1 MHSWSRLWTGA
12 THDVVAA
19 LVHENL
25 AADQKPSEAIKNAQA
40 AQHEG
45 DFTYRDMANAWIA
58 SQEQN
63 DGGKHVDTER
73 KILPEAS
80 FSPEAPLPPGTN
92 DLSLELKG
100 ERFGQFQGAR
110 VSTTLSGQSR
120 SLDQDP
126 ETSARLENDMARLI
140 RTGKILWTEPNQTV
154 SRKDLFDKSGE
165 PYLGLIRWTDGAPT
179 IERVTIAG

>member
-1 MHSWSRLWTGA
+1 M
-12 THDVVAA
+12 AA
-19 LVHENL
+19 STST
-25 AADQKPSEAIKNAQA
+25 PSARSCPRRA
-40 AQHEG
+40 
-45 DFTYRDMANAWIA
+45 FPPRPR
-58 SQEQN
+58 S
-63 DGGKHVDTER
+63 
-73 KILPEAS
+73 
-80 FSPEAPLPPGTN
+80 PPGTN

-165 PYLGLIRWTDGAPT
+165 PYRRCSHHRARHDR
-179 IERVTIAG
+179 RVNRASR